1 MKRHVSLSRS
11 VSSLRPSSSAAAASE
26 GWAVCVADIQ
36 DEEGRNI
43 ASQLKALTLYR
54 AINLLLYAY
63 IGIYTANIFAQP
75 NYEDKN

>member
-1 MKRHVSLSRS
+1 MKRIVITG
-11 VSSLRPSSSAAAASE
+11 AASGLGLAMAKKYASE
-26 GWAVCVADIQ
+26 GWALCVADIQ

>member
-1 MKRHVSLSRS
+1 MKRIVITG
-11 VSSLRPSSSAAAASE
+11 AASGLGLAMAKKYASE

>member
-1 MKRHVSLSRS
+1 MKRTVITGAASGLGLSM
-11 VSSLRPSSSAAAASE
+11 AKKYASE
-26 GWAVCVADIQ
+26 GWALCVADIQ

>member
-1 MKRHVSLSRS
+1 MKRTVITG
-11 VSSLRPSSSAAAASE
+11 AASGLGLAMAKKYASE

-75 NYEDKN
+75 NYGDKN

>member
-1 MKRHVSLSRS
+1 MKRIVITG
-11 VSSLRPSSSAAAASE
+11 AASGLGLAMAKKYASE

-43 ASQLKALTLYR
+43 ASQLKALTFYR

-63 IGIYTANIFAQP
+63 IGIYTANICA
-75 NYEDKN
+75 

>member
-1 MKRHVSLSRS
+1 MKRIVITG
-11 VSSLRPSSSAAAASE
+11 AASGLGLAMAKKYASE

-54 AINLLLYAY
+54 AINWLLYAY
-63 IGIYTANIFAQP
+63 IGTYTANIFAQP
-75 NYEDKN
+75 NY

>member
-1 MKRHVSLSRS
+1 MKRIVITG
-11 VSSLRPSSSAAAASE
+11 AASGLGLAMAKKYASE
-26 GWAVCVADIQ
+26 GWALYVADIQ
-36 DEEGRNI
+36 EEEGRNI

>member
-1 MKRHVSLSRS
+1 MKRIVITG
-11 VSSLRPSSSAAAASE
+11 AASGLGLAMAKKYASE

-54 AINLLLYAY
+54 VINLLLYAY

>member
-1 MKRHVSLSRS
+1 MKRIVITG
-11 VSSLRPSSSAAAASE
+11 AASGLGLAMAKKYASE

-54 AINLLLYAY
+54 AIRRLLYAY
-63 IGIYTANIFAQP
+63 VGIYTANTFSQP
-75 NYEDKN
+75 NYEVKN

>member
-1 MKRHVSLSRS
+1 MKRIVITG
-11 VSSLRPSSSAAAASE
+11 AASGLGLAMAKKYASE
-26 GWAVCVADIQ
+26 GWAVYVADIQ

>member
-1 MKRHVSLSRS
+1 MKRTVITG
-11 VSSLRPSSSAAAASE
+11 AASGLGLAMAKKYASE
-26 GWAVCVADIQ
+26 GWALCVADIQ

-63 IGIYTANIFAQP
+63 IGIYTANIFVQP

>member
-1 MKRHVSLSRS
+1 MKRTVITG
-11 VSSLRPSSSAAAASE
+11 AASGLGLAMAKKYASE

>member
-1 MKRHVSLSRS
+1 MKRIVITG
-11 VSSLRPSSSAAAASE
+11 AASGLGLAMAKKYASE
-26 GWAVCVADIQ
+26 DWAVCVADIQ

-54 AINLLLYAY
+54 AIKLLLYSY

-75 NYEDKN
+75 NDEDKN

>member
-1 MKRHVSLSRS
+1 MKRIVITG
-11 VSSLRPSSSAAAASE
+11 AASGLGLAMAKKYASE
-26 GWAVCVADIQ
+26 GWALCVADIQ

-63 IGIYTANIFAQP
+63 IGIYTANIFAHP